1 MCFISLAWVIDLV
14 IRLHLPK
21 SNLGN
26 SSKFPSP
33 NLFRICCFS
42 TSILAFLSAVM
53 STKLSPADVLFF
65 LYSCNF
71 STNKFCIGS
80 AFFAAFAITTAV
92 TPIFRLKLVWK
103 EPVVRE
109 SSCEHRKIAAIVYH
123 SESQYSKWPT
133 SWSVDSFWSGGEV
146 DTNPPRG
153 YSRSRWRT
161 RSSL

>member
-42 TSILAFLSAVM
+42 TSILAFISAVM

-123 SESQYSKWPT
+123 FESQYSKWPT

-146 DTNPPRG
+146 DTNPSRG

-161 RSSL
+161 QSSL